1 MNVSELKHLFL
12 QHQLIA
18 KNLGKGF
25 EFPEGTFKA
34 IVKGFL
40 HQDAILGI
48 RGKEILVRNEAGL
61 IQGESIQLIAHKK
74 ANGFELQILS
84 REIHSHSS
92 ETPPTRTNFPMEE
105 IIYRGLNQS
114 SPEEDKVY
122 QLLKSYIPV
131 IDWDEKT
138 KYYHWNTEDGEG
150 KAYYGTKGDE
160 KRFFIDVQSNILGKM
175 EILLLWKNENLED
188 LQIQFWFQNPE
199 AYGIF
204 AKNQEELKQM
214 LAKESIV
221 PINLSYHLKRT
232 EIRSEWKA

>member
-1 MNVSELKHLFL
+1 
-12 QHQLIA
+12 
-18 KNLGKGF
+18 
-25 EFPEGTFKA
+25 
-34 IVKGFL
+34 
-40 HQDAILGI
+40 
-48 RGKEILVRNEAGL
+48 
-61 IQGESIQLIAHKK
+61 
-74 ANGFELQILS
+74 
-84 REIHSHSS
+84 
-92 ETPPTRTNFPMEE
+92 MEE